1 MLSASLLSA
10 ALLSATLTPA
20 EVTTVGNDIVNDFAA
35 GKDGITSRFDTQ
47 IFVDRVMAGVDAR
60 SDFLTGFRE
69 GVTKSLKPGDALL
82 RGVQNGSTVTFRKAV
97 TFESSPAVQLRL
109 LNKDGSFNVL
119 ELILTKNAV
128 GTVKVVDVW
137 NLLDGDRDSDRVH
150 RMAVLAAADNN
161 QGVLDKL
168 MGKEQALV
176 KNLPTLNAFTEAVKK
191 QAWPDVVAAYKK
203 MPPVLQDDGTIA
215 KRYLVA
221 IQQVDATEYRAAMAK
236 YLAAHAADAS
246 ASVMAIDYYFTG
258 KNWPDVLKAIDV
270 VEKRVG
276 ADDGW
281 LEILRGNTEL
291 SAGKRP
297 AAHAHYL
304 EATKR
309 EPLLRSGY
317 DMLLQMSVDDKNNA
331 ETAKWLGAM
340 ETDAKL
346 QLNDISALPMFAG
359 FVASKE
365 GKAFLKK
372 HPRPAK

>member
-1 MLSASLLSA
+1 MLSVSLLTA

-20 EVTTVGNDIVNDFAA
+20 EVATAGNDIVLDFEK
-35 GKDGITSRFDTQ
+35 GMDGLTNRFDSQ
-47 IFVDRVMAGVDAR
+47 IFVDRVMTGVDGQ
-60 SDFLTGFRE
+60 SDFLSGFRQ

-82 RGVQNGSTVTFRKAV
+82 RGVQNGSTLTFRKAV
-97 TFESSPAVQLRL
+97 TTDGSPAAQIRL
-109 LNKDGSFNVL
+109 LNKDGSFNIM

-221 IQQVDATEYRAAMAK
+221 IQQVDANEYRAAMGK
-236 YLAAHAADAS
+236 YLGAHAADAS

-258 KNWPDVLKAIDV
+258 KDWDGVLKAIDV

-276 ADDGW
+276 NDDGW
-281 LEILRGNTEL
+281 LEVLRGNVQL
-291 SAGKRP
+291 SAGKRDE
-297 AAHAHYL
+297 AKKHYVA
-304 EATKR
+304 ATKR

-317 DMLLQMSVDDKNNA
+317 DMMLQMSVDDKNHA
-331 ETAKWLGAM
+331 DTAKWLAAM

-346 QLNDISALPMFAG
+346 QLNDIAALPQFSA